1 MTVRL
6 KLALTIVA
14 TGLITAL
21 LVVVTVLYAFQRFER
36 ETTFRH
42 AHAFL
47 DRIAANVEL
56 LELHERQP
64 DELNAWMRSVML
76 YEPDSQLYLLDAVGT
91 VLSSTGQAILSPGF
105 KVAIA
110 PVRAAAHDPRGP
122 GAMPYVMGD
131 DPERMA
137 LDTVVAARPL
147 RRATIRGGEPISGY
161 LYLVSRPQGLPD
173 STWGVLRSSFAFPV
187 LWLILGIVAVMTG
200 LAAAIIAAVTRPL
213 QRLTAAVADISLT
226 GLARGDN
233 TGLDA
238 LTALPRDGTGASRP
252 DEFGRLAS
260 AFEMMLATVRNQWQ
274 ALQRLDHFRREGV
287 SNLSHD
293 LRSPLTATVTCLET
307 LEARWA
313 AAALSPAT
321 APHGDD
327 RRLVEVALRN
337 TRSAASL
344 VRALGDLAKLDEP
357 EFKLN
362 TQVVDLSELLDDIA
376 ARFAQRAAHKGIALS
391 AHHGSTEPAGAGVP
405 EAPFAAVDVE
415 LIERAVANLI
425 DNALKFCELGAHIEL
440 RARSAHGRV
449 EISVRDTGPGIPAA
463 DQPRLFDRFYQSRAT
478 VVPATGEGGK
488 GLGLAIVKRIVEL
501 HGGSVALSSA
511 PGSGT
516 EVVISLA
523 AAYVPAHPSVRD
535 AGTPDPS
542 RVSDPRHAAPSNG
555 ATTG

>member
-1 MTVRL
+1 MTVRF

-21 LVVVTVLYAFQRFER
+21 LVVVAVLYAFQRFER
-36 ETTFRH
+36 ETTFRQ

-47 DRIAANVEL
+47 DRIASNVEL
-56 LELHERQP
+56 LELQDRQP

-76 YEPDSQLYLLDAVGT
+76 YEPDSQLYLLDATGT
-91 VLSSTGQAILSPGF
+91 VLSSTGQANLSAEF
-105 KVAIA
+105 KVALE
-110 PVRAAAHDPRGP
+110 PVKAAAHDPRGP

-147 RRATIRGGEPISGY
+147 RRATIRGGEPTSGY

-173 STWGVLRSSFAFPV
+173 SPWGVLRSSFAFPV

-213 QRLTAAVADISLT
+213 QRLTAAVAGISLT
-226 GLARGDN
+226 GLERGASAD
-233 TGLDA
+233 LDA
-238 LTALPRDGTGASRP
+238 LNPVLSGGADARRP
-252 DEFGRLAS
+252 DEFGRLTS
-260 AFEMMLATVRNQWQ
+260 AFEMMLATVRKQWQ

-293 LRSPLTATVTCLET
+293 LRSPLTATVACLET
-307 LEARWA
+307 LQAHWA
-313 AAALSPAT
+313 SALPQTT

-327 RRLVEVALRN
+327 RRLIEVALRN
-337 TRSAASL
+337 TRNAARL
-344 VRALGDLAKLDEP
+344 VQALGDLAKLDEP

-362 TQVVDLSELLDDIA
+362 TQVVDLSELLDDIG
-376 ARFAQRAAHKGIALS
+376 ARFAQRAAQKGIALS
-391 AHHGSTEPAGAGVP
+391 AQPGATEPAGAGAP
-405 EAPFAAVDVE
+405 EATFAAVDVE
-415 LIERAVANLI
+415 LIERAVANLV
-425 DNALKFCELGAHIEL
+425 DNALKFCEDGARIEL
-440 RARSAHGRV
+440 LARQVGGRV
-449 EISVRDTGPGIPAA
+449 ELSVRDTGPGIPAA
-463 DQPRLFDRFYQSRAT
+463 DQPRLFGRFYQSRAT
-478 VVPATGEGGK
+478 AAPATGEGGK

-501 HGGSVALSSA
+501 HGGSVALSSV

-523 AAYVPAHPSVRD
+523 AARVSALTSGQD
-535 AGTPDPS
+535 ATAPDS
-542 RVSDPRHAAPSNG
+542 AAVSDPRHAARSNRV
-555 ATTG
+555 TTG